1 MNSSARTLL
10 SSATIALVSIVVG
23 VVSYRTL
30 EQENVGFELSL
41 GRMSTTPK
49 HLYVVEPSEPQRCFG
64 TLSLSVAP
72 AASQTTLNLT
82 GWVLVGLNDHVE
94 PVNLEATMLFNALG
108 QLSVSLLNVT
118 LARESLR
125 LGTIGVHPITVQ
137 IYRASNGDKPLLE
150 HSVAGPVTLSLR
162 DGLYRLHAPSIPGL
176 RGMKDLSNA
185 TRPLT
190 DFSVT
195 SNQGEIPCEIKTAR
209 HIDLSSLTKAA
220 NALQRAIP
228 GVISGL

>member
-1 MNSSARTLL
+1 MNSSAFTLL

-23 VVSYRTL
+23 VASYRTL

-41 GRMSTTPK
+41 GRASSTPN
-49 HLYVVEPSEPQRCFG
+49 HYYLVEPSSPQRCFG

-72 AASQTTLNLT
+72 AASQTTVNLT

-94 PVNLEATMLFNALG
+94 AVNLESTMLFNALG

-118 LARESLR
+118 FARESLR

-150 HSVAGPVTLSLR
+150 HSVSGPVTLSLR

-176 RGMKDLSNA
+176 HGMNELPNGARALTDLS
-185 TRPLT
+185 
-190 DFSVT
+190 VT
-195 SNQGEIPCEIKTAR
+195 PNGGGISCEIDTAR

-228 GVISGL
+228 GVLSGL